1 MQNSRKLVRLIAFI
15 SIIFT
20 LVVLISAMDGQA
32 QETVSAR
39 KFEFGVFAQGG
50 FPPNY
55 KIYFTNETLTEKL
68 QIYSAGIEVGMLTRR
83 LIGPGLLKGQG
94 EALMEVVPFW
104 LARYPPQNQTFT
116 ISGGGTTITKT
127 AYWSGEII
135 PGASVTPFLLRWNFD
150 EHAHQ
155 KVVPWVQLGGGLLWT
170 NHEFPL
176 YLPLPAR
183 LTSLHRSVPE
193 STSSLIQIA
202 ASIWA
207 SSSYTSQTPVL
218 VTTILQFTTH
228 STSAEAIPGGSDFTG
243 ISKVNPS
250 DTFCL
255 DWA

>member
-1 MQNSRKLVRLIAFI
+1 MQNSRKLVRLIAFM

-20 LVVLISAMDGQA
+20 FVVLIAAVDGQA
-32 QETVSAR
+32 QENVSTR
-39 KFEFGVFAQGG
+39 KFEFGAFAQGG

-127 AYWSGEII
+127 AYWSGENI

-176 YLPLPAR
+176 YFAP
-183 LTSLHRSVPE
+183 TSSVNFTPQVGAGINIFTHPNRSVNLGFKFIHISNAGLGDNNPAIHD
-193 STSSLIQIA
+193 SLN
-202 ASIWA
+202 
-207 SSSYTSQTPVL
+207 
-218 VTTILQFTTH
+218 F
-228 STSAEAIPGGSDFTG
+228 SAGYSWW
-243 ISKVNPS
+243 K
-250 DTFCL
+250 
-255 DWA
+255 